1 MTPGWENLN
10 SQSPSPP
17 LPHRMYIYIHGDRL
31 CLPAETKLLGLLC
44 LLVTG
49 NITKEEKEIS
59 LVGRQEVWRF

>member
-1 MTPGWENLN
+1 
-10 SQSPSPP
+10 
-17 LPHRMYIYIHGDRL
+17 MYIYIHGDRL